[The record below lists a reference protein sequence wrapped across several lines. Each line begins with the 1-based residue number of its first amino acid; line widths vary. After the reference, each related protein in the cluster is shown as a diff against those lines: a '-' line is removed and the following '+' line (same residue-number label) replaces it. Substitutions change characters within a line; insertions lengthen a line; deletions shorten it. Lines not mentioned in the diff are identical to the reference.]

1 MSLVYI
7 PNGHGLQMCVYYI
20 KLPISSYIAM
30 QRHNFTCIPCH
41 HKVKFE
47 PVQEIFDILYS

>member
-41 HKVKFE
+41 RKVKFE
-47 PVQEIFDILYS
+47 PVQEIF